1 MPLDALLLV
10 LLSAVMHTGWNILVK
25 QAQNRQV
32 FTWWA
37 LLAGATVF
45 IPFILISTSLPGA
58 LWPYVIVSALAE
70 AAYFVALLRAYQYG
84 DFSLVYP
91 IARGA
96 APAMLAAW
104 AIIFL
109 DERPQPGGWIGLSL
123 LLVGLVLVGGGR
135 VWLHRSRSIFR
146 TPGLGAALL
155 VALFISIY
163 SAIDAAGVRLVSPIV
178 YGILVLGLGAVFTA
192 PVVFIRY
199 GYRAV
204 LSVARTHWLRILSVA
219 ALMMLTYIIVLQA
232 YAIARA
238 SYVGALREVSV
249 VFAAWVGWR
258 WMGESFGAVRM
269 TGGLL
274 IFAGI
279 VLIAVAG

>member
-1 MPLDALLLV
+1 MPLNALLLV
-10 LLSAVMHTGWNILVK
+10 LLAAVMHTAWNILVK

-37 LLAGATVF
+37 LTVGATLF
-45 IPFILISTSLPGA
+45 IPLIVLSTALPGEI
-58 LWPYVIVSALAE
+58 WPYVILSALAE

-96 APAMLAAW
+96 APALLAVW
-104 AIIFL
+104 AILFL
-109 DERPQPGGWIGLSL
+109 GERPQPGGLLGLSL
-123 LLVGLVLVGGGR
+123 LLLGLILVAGGR
-135 VWLHRSRSIFR
+135 VFLQRGASILR
-146 TPGLGAALL
+146 TPGLGAALM

-163 SAIDAAGVRLVSPIV
+163 SAIDAAGVRLTSPV
-178 YGILVLGLGAVFTA
+178 AYGVLVLGLGAVFTA
-192 PVVFIRY
+192 PVVFVRY
-199 GYRAV
+199 GYRGV
-204 LSVARTHWLRILSVA
+204 LDVGRAHWLRILLVSL
-219 ALMMLTYIIVLQA
+219 LMMLTYIIVLQA

-258 WMGESFGAVRM
+258 WMGESFGVVR
-269 TGGLL
+269 TSGSLL

-279 VLIAVAG
+279 VLIALVG